1 MGLVPS
7 NQGYGSFGIP
17 LLFLHTKIP
26 SLTSTNYF
34 LIDEFEN
41 YRQVLHSMLY
51 LSAEAQLL
59 NSSRLV
65 GNLAMDLFG
74 KRGISTDSCN
84 GFLGDTTPSI
94 PSLKLIV
101 RTSKLMLGRQPFPF
115 GKTSQVRTVFFSGR
129 ITLWINFDHNAPKP
143 KCSRLFFGSSE
154 TRLVISPPTFTPLKI
169 NIEHYH
175 GRFGRS
181 FSFPNG

>member
-1 MGLVPS
+1 MNYIYS
-7 NQGYGSFGIP
+7 NSSCILKF
-17 LLFLHTKIP
+17 P

-41 YRQVLHSMLY
+41 YRHVLHSMFY
-51 LSAEAQLL
+51 LSAEAHW

-101 RTSKLMLGRQPFPF
+101 STWKLMLGRQPFPF
-115 GKTSQVRTVFFSGR
+115 GKTSQVRTVKFSGR

-169 NIEHYH
+169 TVTLNIIMGGLEDH
-175 GRFGRS
+175 
-181 FSFPNG
+181 FPFQTGDL